1 MLQSFAENAMDY
13 PGDNYKANGKP
24 FTTKDKDNDKHSGN
38 LAVVLKS
45 AWWYS
50 NDYCSDLN
58 KPYSGSSGTMCW
70 SLWRSDI
77 SKSIM
82 MIKRTY

>member
-13 PGDNYKANGKP
+13 PSDSVKANGKP
-24 FTTKDKDNDKHSGN
+24 FTTKDKDNDQHSGN
-38 LAVVLKS
+38 YAVTYKS
-45 AWWYS
+45 AWWYGS
-50 NDYCSDLN
+50 DFYSDLN
-58 KPYSGSSGTMCW
+58 RPYSGHTGTMYWVTW
-70 SLWRSDI
+70 SGQI

>member
-13 PGDNYKANGKP
+13 PNDSVKANGKP
-24 FTTKDKDNDKHSGN
+24 FTTKDKDNDQASGN
-38 LAVVLKS
+38 YAVTQKS
-45 AWWYS
+45 AWWYGS
-50 NDYCSDLN
+50 GFSSDLN
-58 KPYSGSSGTMCW
+58 TAYSGSSGKMYWGSW
-70 SLWRSDI
+70 SGHI